1 MGTLET
7 VLLTGAIV
15 VIDVL
20 VLNEYLKLEEELRK
34 IKEFAGQSTAD
45 LASIAQQVI
54 EPLPNTD
61 AAQLSVPSSLQS
73 FNADAVITESSSVPA
88 PKSDT
93 ERENEKLK
101 AEKEALMASRS
112 EAHNEQLDE
121 IGNKLD
127 EIVDGVKN
135 AKEKAVA
142 QYS

>member
-1 MGTLET
+1 VGTLET